1 MTSSRETCFSDS
13 VCVSASGDNFP
24 LPSLAFYIYDNHL
37 QEELF
42 MWHLAKCFKNTIAIR
57 LFLTT
62 PLCRRSCLHIK
73 LQRIRRHNA
82 SCLGPIR
89 SHKQESWL
97 PPQGCPRAWG
107 ISIYAGSFLCRRQFQ
122 FKMGDSWGLERSGKQ
137 GSWCLVRAWSSGQS
151 RRNFGAEELISTDS
165 DFPEDMLPERST
177 QAVVLTQIITDFA
190 V

>member
-1 MTSSRETCFSDS
+1 MTSSRETCFPDL
-13 VCVSASGDNFP
+13 VCVFASGDNFP
-24 LPSLAFYIYDNHL
+24 LPSLALYIYDSHL

-73 LQRIRRHNA
+73 LQRIWRHNA

-89 SHKQESWL
+89 NHKQESWL
-97 PPQGCPRAWG
+97 PPQGCPWAWG
-107 ISIYAGSFLCRRQFQ
+107 YLSLCWKLPLQKIVPIQ
-122 FKMGDSWGLERSGKQ
+122 MGDSWGSERSGKQ

-151 RRNFGAEELISTDS
+151 CRNFGAVLLPGKSHGWRSLIGSS
-165 DFPEDMLPERST
+165 PWGR
-177 QAVVLTQIITDFA
+177 
-190 V
+190 

>member
-62 PLCRRSCLHIK
+62 PFAEDHVYTSSFRGSGGIMLL
-73 LQRIRRHNA
+73 
-82 SCLGPIR
+82 
-89 SHKQESWL
+89 
-97 PPQGCPRAWG
+97 AW
-107 ISIYAGSFLCRRQFQ
+107 
-122 FKMGDSWGLERSGKQ
+122 
-137 GSWCLVRAWSSGQS
+137 V
-151 RRNFGAEELISTDS
+151 
-165 DFPEDMLPERST
+165 P
-177 QAVVLTQIITDFA
+177 
-190 V
+190 

>member
-1 MTSSRETCFSDS
+1 MASCRETCFPDS
-13 VCVSASGDNFP
+13 VCVFASGDNFP

-62 PLCRRSCLHIK
+62 LLCRRSCLHIK
-73 LQRIRRHNA
+73 LQRIWRHNA

-89 SHKQESWL
+89 NHKQESWL

-107 ISIYAGSFLCRRQFQ
+107 LSLFMLEASSA
-122 FKMGDSWGLERSGKQ
+122 GDSSNSNGRFVGIRKIRKAGQLVFGQ
-137 GSWCLVRAWSSGQS
+137 GMELRAELQELWSSTLAWKIPRMEEPGRLQS
-151 RRNFGAEELISTDS
+151 MGSLRVGHD
-165 DFPEDMLPERST
+165 
-177 QAVVLTQIITDFA
+177 
-190 V
+190 